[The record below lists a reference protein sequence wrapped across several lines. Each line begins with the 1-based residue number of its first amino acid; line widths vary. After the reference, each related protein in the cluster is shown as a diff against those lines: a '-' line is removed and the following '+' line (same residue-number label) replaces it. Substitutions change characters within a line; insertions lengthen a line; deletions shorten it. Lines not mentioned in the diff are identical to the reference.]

1 MCNFC
6 EQYDLPPIAAS
17 RKKGN
22 TKHDKAHKYYK
33 YKRYIYIY
41 IYKNILLNPMIIM
54 IRKKTMFIR
63 NMISR
68 NLVN

>member
-22 TKHDKAHKYYK
+22 KKHDKAHKDYK
-33 YKRYIYIY
+33 YKRYKRYIYIY
-41 IYKNILLNPMIIM
+41 IYI
-54 IRKKTMFIR
+54 TFY
-63 NMISR
+63 
-68 NLVN
+68 